1 MINYQKELDK
11 IIGGLDNKPTLAL
24 HSCCGPCSSYVLE
37 YLTQYFDV
45 TLFFY
50 NPNIHPE
57 SEYNKRLF
65 EQIRLCEILGVGTVE
80 CDYDPQ
86 NYFDFVKGLENE
98 KEGGA
103 RCDKCFEMRLDYTA
117 RLAKQKG
124 FTHLATTLTVS
135 PHKNAPL
142 INEIGEN
149 IAKKHGIL
157 WLPSDFKKKGGYHR
171 SIELSK
177 EYGLYRQNYCGC
189 IFSKTED
196 SL

>member
-11 IIGGLDNKPTLAL
+11 IISRLDNKPTLAL

-65 EQIRLCEILGVGTVE
+65 EQIRLCDILGVGTVE

-86 NYFDFVKGLENE
+86 NYFEFVKGLEND

-124 FTHLATTLTVS
+124 FTYLATTLTVS

-142 INEIGEN
+142 INDIGEK
-149 IAKKHGIL
+149 IAKNHGIL

-177 EYGLYRQNYCGC
+177 EYDLYRQNYCGC

-196 SL
+196 WL